1 MNGEMIDIIV
11 MTICS
16 SVSITFIALI
26 FAALITI
33 VVEDE
38 QAN

>member
-1 MNGEMIDIIV
+1 MNGDIIDIIV

-16 SVSITFIALI
+16 SVFITFIALI